1 MTTIATDERLP
12 TGAAR
17 RRARPTVLHVV
28 ATAAA
33 VVALTPLIYLV
44 VRASGIGWEAALDTL
59 LQQRTLALSLRSV
72 GLAAAV
78 AATCVVVGIP
88 LAWVITRTDV
98 PGGRWWL
105 VAAALPLAIPSYVT
119 ASAWVAAFPG
129 FEGAVAAWLLIGFG
143 LAYAGWSVVRRLGRQ
158 PAPEQVH
165 AHGHGVLHAHAGAER
180 HRHPQK
186 VPSLTFWSLFI
197 IFVLGPCEPLIPLLM
212 APALEHGVWAAAL
225 VAGVFAAVTV
235 GTMLAVVVLLTLGLK
250 LTAVRRL
257 EAHAHTLA
265 GLAVASSGL
274 AIQLFG
280 I

>member
-1 MTTIATDERLP
+1 MTSLDVLLTAAVSIACVHTLIGIDHTVPFVALGRARGWSLRRQLAI
-12 TGAAR
+12 TAACGLGHVFSSIILGTLGIGLGAA
-17 RRARPTVLHVV
+17 LSK
-28 ATAAA
+28 
-33 VVALTPLIYLV
+33 LEWIE
-44 VRASGIGWEAALDTL
+44 AS
-59 LQQRTLALSLRSV
+59 R
-72 GLAAAV
+72 
-78 AATCVVVGIP
+78 
-88 LAWVITRTDV
+88 
-98 PGGRWWL
+98 
-105 VAAALPLAIPSYVT
+105 
-119 ASAWVAAFPG
+119 
-129 FEGAVAAWLLIGFG
+129 GAVAAWLLIGFG

-158 PAPEQVH
+158 PVPEQVH